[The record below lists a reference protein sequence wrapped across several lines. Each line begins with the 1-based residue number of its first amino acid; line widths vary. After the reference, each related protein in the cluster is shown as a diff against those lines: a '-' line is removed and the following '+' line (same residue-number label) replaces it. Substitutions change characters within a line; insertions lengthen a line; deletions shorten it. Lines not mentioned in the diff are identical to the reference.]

1 MPGYA
6 GRQQRGGTH
15 FIEKTHI
22 VVAGGTVSAQR
33 DVHAAREHVRDRCD
47 TVAQFQIRLGT
58 VNHLNAATSSSVEI
72 ILVCVHQ
79 MRRREQW
86 AQKSKTL
93 ESCESPLAGR
103 CCIAAALVDM
113 QDDGQLKLI

>member
-6 GRQQRGGTH
+6 GRKERGGTH

-22 VVAGGTVSAQR
+22 VVAGGTISAQR
-33 DVHAAREHVRDRCD
+33 DIHTAREHVRDRRD
-47 TVAQFQIRLGT
+47 TIAQFQIRLGA

-72 ILVCVHQ
+72 IFVCVHQ
-79 MRRREQW
+79 MRRREQR
-86 AQKSKTL
+86 AQKSKAL

-103 CCIAAALVDM
+103 CRIAAALVDM
-113 QDDGQLKLI
+113 QD